1 MELIDFILHV
11 DDHLLEFITNYGVW
25 IYAILF
31 LIIFVETGLVVMP
44 FLPGDSL
51 LFAAGALAASTG
63 AMNPWTLGVLLF
75 IAAVLGDT
83 LNYHI
88 GRYIG
93 PRVFEIESR
102 FINKQHLINTQK
114 FFEKHGGKT
123 IIFARFIPFARTF
136 APFVAGAGKMDYKFF
151 LSYNLI
157 GAFCWIGSFITL
169 GYIFGNVPVV
179 KDNFTH
185 LIFGIIIISV
195 LPGIIGFIRAKWPP
209 LSGFSAGSLVL
220 LSNGRWPVPPRQ
232 ARLQSSNPRCCCA
245 ASRRTRRSGRLRY
258 SRFNARCR

>member
-1 MELIDFILHV
+1 MDLVSFILHV

-63 AMNPWTLGVLLF
+63 VMDPWILIPLLF
-75 IAAVLGDT
+75 VAAVLGDT

-88 GRYIG
+88 GKYIG

-102 FINKQHLINTQK
+102 FINKQHLMNTQK

-123 IIFARFIPFARTF
+123 IIFARFVPFARTF
-136 APFVAGAGKMDYKFF
+136 APFVAGASSMNYKYF
-151 LSYNLI
+151 LSYNVI
-157 GAFCWIGSFITL
+157 GGFLWISSFVIL
-169 GYIFGNVPVV
+169 GFLFGNMPIV

-185 LIFGIIIISV
+185 LIFGIIILSV
-195 LPGIIGFIRAKWPP
+195 LPGVIGFIKQNFFK
-209 LSGFSAGSLVL
+209 SKT
-220 LSNGRWPVPPRQ
+220 N
-232 ARLQSSNPRCCCA
+232 
-245 ASRRTRRSGRLRY
+245 
-258 SRFNARCR
+258 

>member
-1 MELIDFILHV
+1 MELIDYILHV
-11 DDHLLEFITNYGVW
+11 DDHLLEFITQYGVW

-63 AMNPWTLGVLLF
+63 VMDPWVLIPLLF
-75 IAAVLGDT
+75 LAAVLGDT

-102 FINKQHLINTQK
+102 FINKKHLIATQQ
-114 FFEKHGGKT
+114 FFAKHGGKT
-123 IIFARFIPFARTF
+123 IIFARFVPFARTF
-136 APFVAGAGKMDYKFF
+136 APFVAGAGKMNYKYF
-151 LSYNLI
+151 LSYNVI
-157 GAFCWIGSFITL
+157 GAFLWITSFVIL
-169 GYIFGNVPVV
+169 GYMFGNMPIV

-195 LPGIIGFIRAKWPP
+195 LPGIIGFIRQKLKKTPA
-209 LSGFSAGSLVL
+209 
-220 LSNGRWPVPPRQ
+220 
-232 ARLQSSNPRCCCA
+232 
-245 ASRRTRRSGRLRY
+245 T
-258 SRFNARCR
+258 

>member
-11 DDHLLEFITNYGVW
+11 DDHLLEFITQYGVW

-51 LFAAGALAASTG
+51 LFAAVALAASTSG
-63 AMNPWTLGVLLF
+63 MDPWVLIPLLF
-75 IAAVLGDT
+75 LAAVLGDT

-102 FINKQHLINTQK
+102 FINKKHLIATQQ
-114 FFEKHGGKT
+114 FFAKHGGKT
-123 IIFARFIPFARTF
+123 IIFARFVPFARTF
-136 APFVAGAGKMDYKFF
+136 APFVAGAGKMNYKYF
-151 LSYNLI
+151 LSYNVI
-157 GAFCWIGSFITL
+157 GAFLWITSFVIL
-169 GYIFGNVPVV
+169 GYMFGNMPIV

-195 LPGIIGFIRAKWPP
+195 LPGIIGFIRQKLKKTP
-209 LSGFSAGSLVL
+209 
-220 LSNGRWPVPPRQ
+220 
-232 ARLQSSNPRCCCA
+232 A
-245 ASRRTRRSGRLRY
+245 A
-258 SRFNARCR
+258 

>member
-1 MELIDFILHV
+1 MELINFILHV
-11 DDHLLEFITNYGVW
+11 DAHLLEFIQQYGVW

-63 AMNPWTLGVLLF
+63 AMDPWVLIPLLF

-93 PRVFEIESR
+93 PRVFEIDSR
-102 FINKQHLINTQK
+102 FINRKHLIATQA

-123 IIFARFIPFARTF
+123 IIFARFVPFARTF
-136 APFVAGAGKMDYKFF
+136 APFVAGAGQMNYKFF
-151 LSYNLI
+151 LTYNVLG
-157 GAFCWIGSFITL
+157 GALWISSFVML
-169 GYIFGNVPVV
+169 GYLFGNMPII
-179 KDNFTH
+179 KENFTY
-185 LIFGIIIISV
+185 LIFGIIILSV
-195 LPGIIGFIRAKWPP
+195 LPGVIEFIRHKV
-209 LSGFSAGSLVL
+209 LKSA
-220 LSNGRWPVPPRQ
+220 
-232 ARLQSSNPRCCCA
+232 
-245 ASRRTRRSGRLRY
+245 
-258 SRFNARCR
+258 

>member
-11 DDHLLEFITNYGVW
+11 DAHLLEFITNYGVW

-63 AMNPWTLGVLLF
+63 AMDPWLLGGLLF

-88 GRYIG
+88 GKYIG

-102 FINKQHLINTQK
+102 FINKKHLIATQQ
-114 FFEKHGGKT
+114 FFAKHGGKT
-123 IIFARFIPFARTF
+123 IIFARFVPFARTF
-136 APFVAGAGKMDYKFF
+136 TPFVAGAGSMNYKYF
-151 LSYNLI
+151 LTYNVV

-169 GYIFGNVPVV
+169 GYLFGNMPIV
-179 KDNFTH
+179 KENFTY
-185 LIFGIIIISV
+185 LIFGIIILSV
-195 LPGIIGFIRAKWPP
+195 LPGVIGFARQKLKKQVRA
-209 LSGFSAGSLVL
+209 
-220 LSNGRWPVPPRQ
+220 
-232 ARLQSSNPRCCCA
+232 
-245 ASRRTRRSGRLRY
+245 
-258 SRFNARCR
+258 

>member
-1 MELIDFILHV
+1 MELLDFILHV

-63 AMNPWTLGVLLF
+63 AMDPFVLMILLF
-75 IAAVLGDT
+75 TAAVLGDT

-88 GRYIG
+88 GKFIG
-93 PRVFEIESR
+93 PRVFETESR
-102 FINKQHLINTQK
+102 FINKQHLNYTQK
-114 FFEKHGGKT
+114 FFAKHGGKT
-123 IIFARFIPFARTF
+123 IIFARFVPFARTF
-136 APFVAGAGKMDYKFF
+136 APFVAGAGSMNYKFF
-151 LSYNLI
+151 LSFNAL
-157 GAFCWIGSFITL
+157 GGFLWIGSFITL
-169 GYIFGNVPVV
+169 GYLFGNMPIV

-195 LPGIIGFIRAKWPP
+195 LPGIIGFIRQKLKKAH
-209 LSGFSAGSLVL
+209 
-220 LSNGRWPVPPRQ
+220 
-232 ARLQSSNPRCCCA
+232 
-245 ASRRTRRSGRLRY
+245 
-258 SRFNARCR
+258 

>member
-11 DDHLLEFITNYGVW
+11 DEHLLEFITQYGIW

-63 AMNPWTLGVLLF
+63 VMDPWVLIPLLF
-75 IAAVLGDT
+75 LAAVLGDT

-102 FINKQHLINTQK
+102 FINQKQLIATQK
-114 FFEKHGGKT
+114 FFAKHGGKT
-123 IIFARFIPFARTF
+123 IIFARFVPFARTF
-136 APFVAGAGKMDYKFF
+136 APFVAGAGKMNYKYF
-151 LSYNLI
+151 LSYNVI
-157 GAFCWIGSFITL
+157 GAFLWITSFVIL
-169 GYIFGNVPVV
+169 GYIFGNMPIV

-195 LPGIIGFIRAKWPP
+195 LPGVIGFIRQK
-209 LSGFSAGSLVL
+209 VKK
-220 LSNGRWPVPPRQ
+220 VP
-232 ARLQSSNPRCCCA
+232 N
-245 ASRRTRRSGRLRY
+245 
-258 SRFNARCR
+258 

>member
-1 MELIDFILHV
+1 MELLDFILHV

-63 AMNPWTLGVLLF
+63 AMDPFVLMILLF
-75 IAAVLGDT
+75 TAAVLGDT

-88 GRYIG
+88 GKFIG
-93 PRVFEIESR
+93 PRVFETESR
-102 FINKQHLINTQK
+102 FINKQHLNYTQK
-114 FFEKHGGKT
+114 FFAKHGGKT
-123 IIFARFIPFARTF
+123 IIFARFVPFARTF
-136 APFVAGAGKMDYKFF
+136 APFVAGAGSMNYKFF
-151 LSYNLI
+151 LSFNAI
-157 GAFCWIGSFITL
+157 GGFLWIGSFITL
-169 GYIFGNVPVV
+169 GYLFGNMPIV

-195 LPGIIGFIRAKWPP
+195 LPGIIGFIRQKLKKAH
-209 LSGFSAGSLVL
+209 
-220 LSNGRWPVPPRQ
+220 
-232 ARLQSSNPRCCCA
+232 
-245 ASRRTRRSGRLRY
+245 
-258 SRFNARCR
+258 

>member
-25 IYAILF
+25 IYGILF

-63 AMNPWTLGVLLF
+63 AMDPWLLGLLLF

-88 GRYIG
+88 GKYIG

-102 FINKQHLINTQK
+102 FINKNHLINTQK
-114 FFEKHGGKT
+114 FFDKHGAKT
-123 IIFARFIPFARTF
+123 IIFARFVPFARTF
-136 APFVAGAGKMDYKFF
+136 APFVAGASSMNYKYF
-151 LSYNLI
+151 LSYNVI

-169 GYIFGNVPVV
+169 GYLFGNMPIV
-179 KDNFTH
+179 KDNFTY
-185 LIFGIIIISV
+185 LIFGIIILSV
-195 LPGIIGFIRAKWPP
+195 LPGVIGFIRHKFFPKKD
-209 LSGFSAGSLVL
+209 L
-220 LSNGRWPVPPRQ
+220 
-232 ARLQSSNPRCCCA
+232 
-245 ASRRTRRSGRLRY
+245 
-258 SRFNARCR
+258 NA

>member
-1 MELIDFILHV
+1 MELLDFILHV
-11 DDHLLEFITNYGVW
+11 DAHLLEFITDYGVW

-63 AMNPWTLGVLLF
+63 AMNPYVLVILLF
-75 IAAVLGDT
+75 TAAVLGDT

-88 GRYIG
+88 GKFIG

-102 FINKQHLINTQK
+102 FINKKHLTYTQK

-123 IIFARFIPFARTF
+123 IIFARFVPFARTF
-136 APFVAGAGKMDYKFF
+136 APFVAGAGHMNYKYF
-151 LSYNLI
+151 LSFNVI
-157 GAFCWIGSFITL
+157 GAICWVGSFVIL
-169 GYIFGNVPVV
+169 GYLFGNMPIV

-195 LPGIIGFIRAKWPP
+195 LPGIIGFIRQKLKKAH
-209 LSGFSAGSLVL
+209 
-220 LSNGRWPVPPRQ
+220 
-232 ARLQSSNPRCCCA
+232 
-245 ASRRTRRSGRLRY
+245 
-258 SRFNARCR
+258 

>member
-1 MELIDFILHV
+1 MELLDFILHV
-11 DDHLLEFITNYGVW
+11 DAHLLKFITDYGVW

-63 AMNPWTLGVLLF
+63 AMNPYVLVILLF
-75 IAAVLGDT
+75 AAAVLGDT

-88 GRYIG
+88 GKFIG

-102 FINKQHLINTQK
+102 FINKKHLTYTQK

-123 IIFARFIPFARTF
+123 IIFARFVPFARTF
-136 APFVAGAGKMDYKFF
+136 APFVAGAGHMNYKYF
-151 LSYNLI
+151 LSFNVI
-157 GAFCWIGSFITL
+157 GAICWVGSFVTL
-169 GYIFGNVPVV
+169 GYLFGNMPIV

-195 LPGIIGFIRAKWPP
+195 LPGIIGFIRQKLKKTA
-209 LSGFSAGSLVL
+209 
-220 LSNGRWPVPPRQ
+220 
-232 ARLQSSNPRCCCA
+232 
-245 ASRRTRRSGRLRY
+245 
-258 SRFNARCR
+258 

>member
-11 DDHLLEFITNYGVW
+11 DDHLLEFITNYGIW

-63 AMNPWTLGVLLF
+63 AMDPWVLIPLLF
-75 IAAVLGDT
+75 AAAVLGDT

-88 GRYIG
+88 GKYIG

-102 FINKQHLINTQK
+102 FINKQHLTYTQK

-123 IIFARFIPFARTF
+123 IIFARFVPFARTF
-136 APFVAGAGKMDYKFF
+136 APFVAGAGSMNYKYF
-151 LSYNLI
+151 LTYNVV
-157 GAFCWIGSFITL
+157 GALLWISSFVIL
-169 GYIFGNVPVV
+169 GYMFGNMPII
-179 KDNFTH
+179 KDNFTY
-185 LIFGIIIISV
+185 LIFGIIILSV
-195 LPGIIGFIRAKWPP
+195 MPGIVGFIQQKLKKSKPA
-209 LSGFSAGSLVL
+209 
-220 LSNGRWPVPPRQ
+220 
-232 ARLQSSNPRCCCA
+232 
-245 ASRRTRRSGRLRY
+245 
-258 SRFNARCR
+258 

>member
-1 MELIDFILHV
+1 MHSLSLMDLINFILHV
-11 DDHLLEFITNYGVW
+11 DDHLFEFITNYGVW

-63 AMNPWTLGVLLF
+63 AMNPWLLIFLLF

-88 GRYIG
+88 GKYVG

-102 FINKQHLINTQK
+102 FINKQHLIKTHA
-114 FFEKHGGKT
+114 FFERHGGKT

-136 APFVAGAGKMDYKFF
+136 APFVAGAGSMNYKYF
-151 LSYNLI
+151 LTYNVVGGFL
-157 GAFCWIGSFITL
+157 WISSFITL
-169 GYIFGNVPVV
+169 GYLFGNMPII
-179 KDNFTH
+179 KDNFTY
-185 LIFGIIIISV
+185 LIFGIIILSI
-195 LPGIIGFIRAKWPP
+195 LPAIIEFIRHK
-209 LSGFSAGSLVL
+209 LYKKK
-220 LSNGRWPVPPRQ
+220 
-232 ARLQSSNPRCCCA
+232 LQSNQ
-245 ASRRTRRSGRLRY
+245 
-258 SRFNARCR
+258 

>member
-25 IYAILF
+25 IYGILF

-63 AMNPWTLGVLLF
+63 AMDPWLLGLLLF

-88 GRYIG
+88 GKYIG

-102 FINKQHLINTQK
+102 WINKQHLIKTSE
-114 FFEKHGGKT
+114 FFERHGGKT

-136 APFVAGAGKMDYKFF
+136 APFVAGAGSMNYKFF
-151 LSYNLI
+151 LTFNVI
-157 GAFCWIGSFITL
+157 GAICWVCSFITL
-169 GYIFGNVPVV
+169 CYLFGNMPIV
-179 KDNFTH
+179 KDNFIH
-185 LIFGIIIISV
+185 LIFGIIFLSI
-195 LPGIIGFIRAKWPP
+195 LPGIIGYIRHKLFAQK
-209 LSGFSAGSLVL
+209 
-220 LSNGRWPVPPRQ
+220 
-232 ARLQSSNPRCCCA
+232 
-245 ASRRTRRSGRLRY
+245 
-258 SRFNARCR
+258 

>member
-1 MELIDFILHV
+1 MNLIDFILHV
-11 DDHLLEFITNYGVW
+11 DEHLFEFITNYGVW
-25 IYAILF
+25 VYGILF

-63 AMNPWTLGVLLF
+63 AMDPVVLVILLF

-83 LNYHI
+83 VNYHI
-88 GRYIG
+88 GKYIG

-102 FINKQHLINTQK
+102 FINKEHLVKTSQ
-114 FFEKHGGKT
+114 FFDRHGGKT

-136 APFVAGAGKMDYKFF
+136 APFVAGASSMNYKFF
-151 LSYNLI
+151 ITYNMI
-157 GAFCWIGSFITL
+157 GAICWVGSFITL
-169 GYIFGNVPVV
+169 GYLFGNMPIV

-195 LPGIIGFIRAKWPP
+195 LPDVFDYLRHK
-209 LSGFSAGSLVL
+209 FFDKNKSA
-220 LSNGRWPVPPRQ
+220 
-232 ARLQSSNPRCCCA
+232 
-245 ASRRTRRSGRLRY
+245 TDK
-258 SRFNARCR
+258 